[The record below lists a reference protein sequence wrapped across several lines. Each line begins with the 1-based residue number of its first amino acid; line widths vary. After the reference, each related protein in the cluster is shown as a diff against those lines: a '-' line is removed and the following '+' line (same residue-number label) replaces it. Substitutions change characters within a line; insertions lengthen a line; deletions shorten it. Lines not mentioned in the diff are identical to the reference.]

1 MTVTRARDIVV
12 PGLVTGLLAV
22 GLLAGAACCLRP
34 RRRPRPHQWQPPATY
49 GCPGEPP
56 WWAAG
61 RCVPPPR
68 AGRPASPARCWCG
81 ARRARCRSPTPGR
94 SSASTGGVVAVPTGT
109 ADGRGLAV
117 PLDALAGVDTR
128 RLEVWLGAD
137 RLDRAGPVAPSL
149 LAAGQGDAGAAGVR
163 RRRRAR
169 RRPGRP
175 RPLRRGGRGFDY
187 SAAPLPWH
195 EFDRSMEVLGHVVL
209 PEGVD
214 DAPLVLF
221 LHGRHS
227 PCYRP
232 RGAVGT
238 DSDVGARQWGCAGER
253 QPIPSYLGYD
263 YVQRLLATQGYASVS
278 ISANAVNA
286 QDFDSLDGGAEAR
299 SALVRHHLDLLT
311 RWAADPGRPRWFGRI
326 DVGRTVLVGHSRGGE
341 GVARATADA
350 PSDAPWDIRGE
361 VLVAPTN
368 FARLATSF
376 TPSVTLL
383 PYCDG
388 DVSDL
393 QGEQYT
399 DLARDLTAGDTA
411 FRSSVLMRGA
421 NHNYFNTEWTP
432 GISVAPS
439 VDDWFDRKHPLC
451 GDDSPTRLT
460 AQQQRQAGKAWIAGA
475 VRLFADDDTDMLAML
490 DAAGPVT
497 VGSAGAE
504 SVRTHA
510 LGGDRTLVRPGVGN
524 GPTGA
529 GVLCRAIGRQNAFAP
544 PCARGIQAQRMLHW
558 YNLPVAT
565 DSPMELSLTWSSS
578 ECRRRA
584 RPRPAVGPVRARYD
598 ARPPYG
604 RRPDDR
610 RPAGPDPADRRR
622 RGRVETNPRDLTGL
636 TGGYI
641 RTYWGQTL
649 RVDPDNAPPR
659 LDLDEVA
666 AVTLV
671 AASPEGRVWV
681 VDAAARRPALRPV
694 PDVRLSTFSLGP
706 RVVVDEGDGPGE
718 ATATMTYTL
727 DEPSPRPAKVTVA
740 AATYDDRV
748 MVRGITGA
756 RAGRRDRGQL
766 RGPVRGRRDRR
777 RGPHDG
783 LPAGHRRALGGR
795 GQPVLRGRRPRRRP
809 RRPAQRAPGGA
820 RRGTGGADGV
830 AGAARPAR
838 RLRRARDGQRAGD
851 TAAAAQPAGLRRAGA
866 LGRRS
871 TCVATRR
878 PATPVADRY
887 RDPGRAPAGGAD
899 RSRSWCPPGRTRRG
913 RGHGC

>member
-1 MTVTRARDIVV
+1 M
-12 PGLVTGLLAV
+12 
-22 GLLAGAACCLRP
+22 
-34 RRRPRPHQWQPPATY
+34 
-49 GCPGEPP
+49 
-56 WWAAG
+56 
-61 RCVPPPR
+61 
-68 AGRPASPARCWCG
+68 
-81 ARRARCRSPTPGR
+81 
-94 SSASTGGVVAVPTGT
+94 SSG
-109 ADGRGLAV
+109 
-117 PLDALAGVDTR
+117 
-128 RLEVWLGAD
+128 
-137 RLDRAGPVAPSL
+137 
-149 LAAGQGDAGAAGVR
+149 
-163 RRRRAR
+163 
-169 RRPGRP
+169 
-175 RPLRRGGRGFDY
+175 
-187 SAAPLPWH
+187 
-195 EFDRSMEVLGHVVL
+195 
-209 PEGVD
+209 
-214 DAPLVLF
+214 
-221 LHGRHS
+221 
-227 PCYRP
+227 
-232 RGAVGT
+232 
-238 DSDVGARQWGCAGER
+238 SDVDARQWACKGER

-299 SALVRHHLDLLT
+299 SALVRHHLDLVT

-341 GVARATADA
+341 GVARATTDA

-421 NHNYFNTEWTP
+421 NHNFFNTEWTP
-432 GISVAPS
+432 GISAAPS
-439 VDDWFDRKHPLC
+439 FDDWFDSEHPLC

-529 GVLCRAIGRQNAFAP
+529 GVLCRASGRQNAFAP
-544 PCARGIQAQRMLHW
+544 PCARGIGAVRMLHW
-558 YNLPVAT
+558 YSLPVAT

-578 ECRRRA
+578 G
-584 RPRPAVGPVRARYD
+584 VGAGLALDQPLDLSAPGTTLDLRTVVDPTIDDQRVRIQLTD
-598 ARPPYG
+598 ADG
-604 RRPDDR
+604 D
-610 RPAGPDPADRRR
+610 AW
-622 RGRVETNPRDLTGL
+622 VTNPRELTGL

-659 LDLDEVA
+659 LDLDEVK

-681 VDAAARRPALRPV
+681 VDAAARRPGLRPV

-748 MVRGITGA
+748 TVRGIT
-756 RAGRRDRGQL
+756 L
-766 RGPVRGRRDRR
+766 HV
-777 RGPHDG
+777 
-783 LPAGHRRALGGR
+783 PAGATEGSFEVPYEADAIDDAARTTVFLQAIGERSVVVGNQFSEVVVLDDDPDARLSVHRASSG
-795 GQPVLRGRRPRRRP
+795 V
-809 RRPAQRAPGGA
+809 APGEQMVWRVRLDRLADYGVHVTVNGLVTQPQ
-820 RRGTGGADGV
+820 RRNLLVSDV
-830 AGAARPAR
+830 PAR
-838 RLRRARDGQRAGD
+838 WADEHLDGD
-851 TAAAAQPAGLRRAGA
+851 PAPGHPL
-866 LGRRS
+866 
-871 TCVATRR
+871 
-878 PATPVADRY
+878 ADRY
-887 RDPGRAPAGGAD
+887 RTRVVLQPGE
-899 RSRSWCPPGRTRRG
+899 RTRKVVVPTRPHPPRPG
-913 RGHGC
+913 ARVLTLRFGSSVLPDSPVVLGIRRR